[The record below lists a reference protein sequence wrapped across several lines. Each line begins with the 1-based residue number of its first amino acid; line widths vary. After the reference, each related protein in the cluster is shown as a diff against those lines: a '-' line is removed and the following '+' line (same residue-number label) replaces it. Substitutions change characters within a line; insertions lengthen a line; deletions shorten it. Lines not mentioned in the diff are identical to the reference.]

1 MKTNAIYCGQAA
13 KVLGDT
19 LEFPDESVDLI
30 YMDPPFFSNRNYE
43 VLWGDGY
50 ELRAFADRWQG
61 GIENYI
67 SWMESTVRECH
78 RVLKPRGSL
87 YLHCDWHANAHLRI
101 LLDRIFSHE
110 LRCEVIWD
118 KGFRGTERQHNW
130 QQSHDTL
137 LFYTK
142 SDDYTWNDQFQ
153 PYADP
158 GLSRY
163 NKVDAAGHKYALIK
177 RRRTNGAVYYGKTY
191 PKEFGKRM
199 NDIISIPL
207 LAATAKERLGYPT
220 QKPEALL
227 ERLITASSNP
237 GDIVLDPMC
246 GCGTAVAVAHR
257 LGRKWVGIDVSPT
270 AAKLMVNRAHSLG
283 VAITENDILGLP
295 KTEEEIRAMP
305 PFEFQNWVVR
315 KLMGRVSAR
324 KSGDMGID
332 GWMFD
337 GTPIQVKQSEAIGRN
352 VVDNFETAL
361 RRAKRTKG
369 LVVAFSFGKGAR
381 EEIAR
386 VRHADGMEIT
396 LRTVKEIMEEA

>member
-50 ELRAFADRWQG
+50 ELRAFEDRWQG

-78 RVLKPRGSL
+78 RVLKPTGSL
-87 YLHCDWHANAHLRI
+87 YLHCDWHANAHLRL
-101 LLDRIFSHE
+101 LLDRVFGESQFVNEIAWCYDTAGRSQSYFNRKHDTIFLYGKSKGYYFNLPRTSFVDEGSFSHE
-110 LRCEVIWD
+110 
-118 KGFRGTERQHNW
+118 
-130 QQSHDTL
+130 
-137 LFYTK
+137 
-142 SDDYTWNDQFQ
+142 
-153 PYADP
+153 DP
-158 GLSRY
+158 DGRRY
-163 NKVDAAGHKYALIK
+163 RI
-177 RRRTNGAVYYGKTY
+177 RTNSNNGKTY
-191 PKEFGKRM
+191 KYYMDEGRGM
-199 NDIISIPL
+199 NDWWADCSALPQNDR
-207 LAATAKERLGYPT
+207 ERLGYPT
-220 QKPEALL
+220 QKPESLL
-227 ERLITASSNP
+227 ERILNASSKH

-246 GCGTAVAVAHR
+246 GCGTAIAVAHR
-257 LGRKWVGIDVSPT
+257 LGRNWVGVDVSPT
-270 AAKLMVNRAHSLG
+270 ACQLMVKRMRGLG
-283 VAITENDILGLP
+283 VPIADTDILGLP

-332 GWMFD
+332 GWLFD
-337 GTPIQVKQSEAIGRN
+337 GTPIQVKQSETIGRN

-381 EEIAR
+381 EEVAR
-386 VRHADGMEIT
+386 VRHVDGMEIT